1 MPSSR
6 GSSWPRDRT
15 CVTCSSCNAGRFF
28 TTWATREAQGR
39 YILLQNDR
47 SMGRR
52 APKDDWVFCL
62 GILFQSQDL
71 SISFLCWYFLLLL
84 KCIHASL
91 FTVNRERE
99 KILPASA
106 AQSMHLFFSPIGPL
120 LAMCLSLAACSCE
133 GDTISWLAYANQN
146 YSRRW
151 GNLQC
156 YMREKKRWTY
166 WTSLGFVRN
175 KNGEEWVHRTQY
187 IYPMEYYLLVRRNVG
202 LMHAMT
208 WMKILWQVKETS
220 RIWFHLHEMSKT
232 GKSIEKENR
241 LWLSRVGGWY
251 DGKMDRVQGSL
262 GDDENVLKLDYKDG
276 HKTL

>member
-6 GSSWPRDRT
+6 GSSWPRDWT
-15 CVTCSSCNAGRFF
+15 WVTCNSCNAVRFF
-28 TTWATREAQGR
+28 TTWATGEAQRR

-47 SMGRR
+47 SKGRIS
-52 APKDDWVFCL
+52 PKDDWVFCL
-62 GILFQSQDL
+62 IILFQTQDL
-71 SISFLCWYFLLLL
+71 SISFLCWYFWLLL

-91 FTVNRERE
+91 FAVNRERE

-106 AQSMHLFFSPIGPL
+106 AQSMHLFFSLIGPV
-120 LAMCLSLAACSCE
+120 LAMCLSLATRSCE
-133 GDTISWLAYANQN
+133 GDTISWLAYTNQN
-146 YSRRW
+146 YSWRW

-156 YMREKKRWTY
+156 YVREKKRWTY

-175 KNGEEWVHRTQY
+175 KNRKEWVHETQY
-187 IYPMEYYLLVRRNVG
+187 IYPMEYYLLVRRYVG

-220 RIWFHLHEMSKT
+220 RIWFHLCEMSKT

-241 LWLSRVGGWY
+241 LVVKRWRLIWW
-251 DGKMDRVQGSL
+251 
-262 GDDENVLKLDYKDG
+262 KDS
-276 HKTL
+276 